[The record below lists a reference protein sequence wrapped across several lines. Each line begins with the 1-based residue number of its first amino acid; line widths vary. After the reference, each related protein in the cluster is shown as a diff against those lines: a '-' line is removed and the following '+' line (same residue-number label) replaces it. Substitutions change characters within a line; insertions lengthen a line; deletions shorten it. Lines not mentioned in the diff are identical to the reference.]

1 MDSESVDELVDKG
14 NSLVDKG
21 KYEEAINF
29 YDKALGI
36 SPQDVVALTNKGTA
50 LDQLGRY
57 EEAVECFD
65 KVLEINSKDAEAL
78 NNKGSSLIKLNRYE
92 EAVKCFDDVLTIN
105 PNNFVAH
112 YNKGIA
118 LGKLGRYEEAIRSYD
133 ETIRIVPDYA
143 IAIYSKGQTLLNFA
157 STLGCDKRVKKT
169 EEALKIFN
177 TVWKMRKKIPD
188 KGKELQSSV
197 QESMGGMFLNL
208 VEQCGSEGLRVAHKI
223 KDFLCDVLDQKMYS
237 DFLEE
242 MQLNVPADLKQYKE
256 VIALLDEPCPKRK
269 K

>member
-1 MDSESVDELVDKG
+1 MNSESVDELINKG

-21 KYEEAINF
+21 KYEEAIKF
-29 YDKALGI
+29 YDKALKI
-36 SPQDVVALTNKGTA
+36 NPQDVVALTNKGTA

-57 EEAVECFD
+57 EDAVECFD
-65 KVLEINSKDAEAL
+65 NVLEINPKDAEAI

-92 EAVKCFDDVLTIN
+92 EAIECFNEALTIN
-105 PNNFVAH
+105 PNNFVTH

-118 LGKLGRYEEAIRSYD
+118 QGKLGKYEEAIRSYD
-133 ETIRIVPDYA
+133 ATIKIVPDYA
-143 IAIYSKGQTLLNFA
+143 IAIYSKGATLLNLA
-157 STLGCDKRVKKT
+157 SQLSCDKRVKKT
-169 EEALKIFN
+169 EEALELFK

-188 KGKELQSSV
+188 KGKELQSSF
-197 QESMGGMFLNL
+197 QDSMTDIFLIL
-208 VEQCGSEGLRVAHKI
+208 VEQCGSEGLRAAHKI

-242 MQLNVPADLKQYKE
+242 MQLNVPADLKQYRE